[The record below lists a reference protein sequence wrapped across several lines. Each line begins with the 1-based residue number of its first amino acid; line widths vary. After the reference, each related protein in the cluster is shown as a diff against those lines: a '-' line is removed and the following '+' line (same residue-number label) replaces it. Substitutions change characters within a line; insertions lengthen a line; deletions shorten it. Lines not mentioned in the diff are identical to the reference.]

1 MATTKATANRRA
13 GASAPRPRARAARR
27 RGAGGTL
34 IGIFIGLALGLAL
47 AAGIA
52 WTLQGGRT
60 PAPAKAPDV
69 ASGDRDAKAAKAGA
83 PDKGRFDFYKILPG
97 GEEPKQN
104 AAKAPERPATPPA
117 RTPDAPKAADR
128 PADKV
133 ASAEPSAA
141 KAAKPGE
148 RLWLQAGSFAREPEA
163 ENLKARLALAGWEAQ
178 VQPGTLQ
185 DQSVRYRVRLG
196 PYDSPD
202 ELARVKAELARRGFE
217 VAVIRN

>member
-1 MATTKATANRRA
+1 MGVTDVMKQTADRKEVNAKAQRRKKKNFL
-13 GASAPRPRARAARR
+13 R
-27 RGAGGTL
+27 L
-34 IGIFIGLALGLAL
+34 CVLALIS
-47 AAGIA
+47 AAV
-52 WTLQGGRT
+52 GGQS
-60 PAPAKAPDV
+60 P
-69 ASGDRDAKAAKAGA
+69 AKAGA

-148 RLWLQAGSFAREPEA
+148 RLWLLATGTGIAPFLVAQLPRDVKLLQWARRDA
-163 ENLKARLALAGWEAQ
+163 ETGINLNPKLSGKDDALLRKRLLKAHGEALG
-178 VQPGTLQ
+178 
-185 DQSVRYRVRLG
+185 LG
-196 PYDSPD
+196 D
-202 ELARVKAELARRGFE
+202 
-217 VAVIRN
+217 VA